1 MMDGITVLSISEGII
16 HGVGWNLDCTFL
28 LVPLILF
35 ASLFLLGL
43 IVEEGNLFAYGLTGL
58 FIFGGLCY
66 YNYRTRGE
74 VGTYPIYKVTI
85 DESVSFEEFNKRYE
99 VINQDGLI
107 YEIKERTE

>member
-1 MMDGITVLSISEGII
+1 MDGITILSVSENII
-16 HGVGWNLDCTFL
+16 YGTGWNPCCTFL
-28 LVPLILF
+28 LVPLILS

-43 IVEEGNLFAYGLTGL
+43 VVEDGGMFAGGLIGL
-58 FIFGGLCY
+58 LIFGGLCY
-66 YNYRTRGE
+66 YTYRTNGE

-107 YEIKERTE
+107 YEIKERIE

>member
-1 MMDGITVLSISEGII
+1 MMDGITVLSVSEGII
-16 HGVGWNLDCTFL
+16 YGVGWNSYCTFL
-28 LVPLILF
+28 LVPLILS

-43 IVEEGNLFAYGLTGL
+43 IVEDGDLFAGGLTGL
-58 FIFGGLCY
+58 LIFGGFCY
-66 YNYRTRGE
+66 YSYCTSGE

-107 YEIKERTE
+107 YEIKERIE